1 MNPLPDDDLRA
12 IFAQQR
18 RCDHEDAPAWRGEL
32 LRMPVQRQRAPLRWI
47 PVALATACIALAALF
62 FTHTPQPEPKLSE
75 VLPPLFDEPSTPLF
89 ASLEPSF
96 TTFETPSDFL
106 LPTHLNLHIP

>member
-1 MNPLPDDDLRA
+1 MNPPPDDDLRA
-12 IFAQQR
+12 TFAHQR
-18 RCDHEDAPAWRGEL
+18 RCDHDDAPAWREEL
-32 LRMPVQRQRAPLRWI
+32 LHAPMQRQRTSLRWV
-47 PVALATACIALAALF
+47 PMALATACIVFAALF

-96 TTFETPSDFL
+96 TMFEAPSDFL
-106 LPTHLNLHIP
+106 LPTHLNIHIP